1 MARVARICATSVA
14 REPSPPGRQ
23 LCPARGVSR
32 GIESHVNPSPP
43 RGRHFDGR
51 RGPGGRQRAP
61 LMMLNHRCLIQTS
74 MSSAA
79 RKGLGVKRPHSFP
92 RLTPWGYGTC
102 RPKGLDSAP
111 LLGAWSCQ
119 LGTRICHV
127 TGQQVASCHQ
137 VGIMRRARSRH
148 ETCRKGPTPVGQV
161 EARDLPQSPRIA
173 REPRRARSRH
183 ETYRVD
189 CTTCIFRTYAE
200 DSDICPPRPCGDHR
214 GLCPQTP
221 KVCRLGA
228 RTGQGEREPAVHA
241 DSRACPGTGT
251 SARGA
256 PQQSPVLST
265 STHKSDVLCHRV
277 KHAGPPTHDRS
288 PGTPEP
294 GRCCNLKHGLSP
306 LPSAPEDGS
315 GGRDRTGPGNDPQP
329 QGCGTFPEPLR

>member
-1 MARVARICATSVA
+1 MRVCCSTI
-14 REPSPPGRQ
+14 
-23 LCPARGVSR
+23 
-32 GIESHVNPSPP
+32 
-43 RGRHFDGR
+43 
-51 RGPGGRQRAP
+51 
-61 LMMLNHRCLIQTS
+61 
-74 MSSAA
+74 
-79 RKGLGVKRPHSFP
+79 
-92 RLTPWGYGTC
+92 
-102 RPKGLDSAP
+102 
-111 LLGAWSCQ
+111 
-119 LGTRICHV
+119 
-127 TGQQVASCHQ
+127 
-137 VGIMRRARSRH
+137 
-148 ETCRKGPTPVGQV
+148 
-161 EARDLPQSPRIA
+161 
-173 REPRRARSRH
+173 
-183 ETYRVD
+183 
-189 CTTCIFRTYAE
+189 RTNSTVLSWVPNYAE